1 MKTCPKCGEL
11 NGDNNAVCYKCKTDL
26 SDISTVRRYCKYCK
40 EIYTPST
47 KECPKCGM
55 PTIEYDP
62 ITMSQVHNRKDAA
75 EPWMYVIGF
84 LIPIVGIVLGCI
96 QVGKNDKTGGR
107 NLLILSIISAVIYII
122 VCTSMASCGAEKI
135 EKNSG
140 IEESISEI
148 YDEEYSSYDY
158 YWD

>member
-11 NGDNNAVCYKCKTDL
+11 NGDNNTICYKCKNDI
-26 SDISTVRRYCKYCK
+26 SDITTVRRYCKYCK
-40 EIYTPST
+40 EIYTPRT

-62 ITMSQVHNRKDAA
+62 INMSQVHNRKNAV
-75 EPWMYVIGF
+75 EPWMYIIGF

-96 QVGKNDKTGGR
+96 QVGKDDKTGGR
-107 NLLILSIISAVIYII
+107 NLLILSIISAFIYVIIYA
-122 VCTSMASCGAEKI
+122 SMISGSTKKI
-135 EKNSG
+135 EENSG
-140 IEESISEI
+140 IEESVSEI
-148 YDEEYSSYDY
+148 YDEEYSSYN